1 MCLSWVQPW
10 DGQQCAARGGEIW
23 LQLTGMIC
31 PCTGNLTTNFWKMS
45 NPHPMPCLP
54 PSPPPTPPAGLTLIG
69 ALGPVHTNAF
79 SERIDRFTSTLPFWC
94 VYDCPHRETFEDDRM
109 ARCDVS
115 RRKLDS
121 LRMLQTDVF
130 AIFEAIFPF
139 IVFIL
144 MRFQP
149 SSTVHID
156 MMYNRFRFDPLS
168 RAFSNR
174 WVFDK
179 NAQRISVD
187 GRRKRAEMY
196 AFSNENKLVWK
207 EP

>member
-1 MCLSWVQPW
+1 MPSLGPALGWTAMCRFGCNWLEWF
-10 DGQQCAARGGEIW
+10 ARAQGIW
-23 LQLTGMIC
+23 RPIFEKCQI
-31 PCTGNLTTNFWKMS
+31 
-45 NPHPMPCLP
+45 
-54 PSPPPTPPAGLTLIG
+54 PTPCS
-69 ALGPVHTNAF
+69 AF

-94 VYDCPHRETFEDDRM
+94 VYDSPHRETFEDDRM
-109 ARCDVS
+109 ARCDVC

-121 LRMLQTDVF
+121 LRMLQTDAF
-130 AIFEAIFPF
+130 AIFPF
-139 IVFIL
+139 TVFIL

-174 WVFDK
+174 WVFDE

>member
-1 MCLSWVQPW
+1 MDSNVQ
-10 DGQQCAARGGEIW
+10 IW

-45 NPHPMPCLP
+45 NPHPMLCLLP
-54 PSPPPTPPAGLTLIG
+54 PPPPADLTLIG

-94 VYDCPHRETFEDDRM
+94 VYDSTHRKTFEDDRM
-109 ARCDVS
+109 ARCDVC

-121 LRMLQTDVF
+121 LRMLQTDAF
-130 AIFEAIFPF
+130 AIFPF
-139 IVFIL
+139 TVFIL

-174 WVFDK
+174 WVFDEY
-179 NAQRISVD
+179 AQHVSVD
-187 GRRKRAEMY
+187 GRRKNVCVFKRKRISVEGFLKKTVCFFFLQKIRTYLRTVIA
-196 AFSNENKLVWK
+196 
-207 EP
+207 

>member
-1 MCLSWVQPW
+1 MDSNVQ
-10 DGQQCAARGGEIW
+10 IW

-45 NPHPMPCLP
+45 NPHPMLCY
-54 PSPPPTPPAGLTLIG
+54 PPPPPPPAGLTLIG
-69 ALGPVHTNAF
+69 ALGLVHTNAF

-168 RAFSNR
+168 RTFSNR
-174 WVFDK
+174 WVFDE

>member
-1 MCLSWVQPW
+1 MDSNVQ
-10 DGQQCAARGGEIW
+10 IW

-45 NPHPMPCLP
+45 NPYPMPCLP
-54 PSPPPTPPAGLTLIG
+54 PPPPPAGLTLIG
-69 ALGPVHTNAF
+69 ALGLVHTNAF

-168 RAFSNR
+168 RAFSSR
-174 WVFDK
+174 WVFDEY
-179 NAQRISVD
+179 AQRISVD

>member
-1 MCLSWVQPW
+1 MCRFGCNWLEWF
-10 DGQQCAARGGEIW
+10 ARAQEIW
-23 LQLTGMIC
+23 RQIFEKCQIPT
-31 PCTGNLTTNFWKMS
+31 PCSVSPPT
-45 NPHPMPCLP
+45 PHPP
-54 PSPPPTPPAGLTLIG
+54 PPAGLTLIG
-69 ALGPVHTNAF
+69 ALGLVHTNAF

-94 VYDCPHRETFEDDRM
+94 VYDCPHRETLEDDRM

-174 WVFDK
+174 WVFDE

>member
-1 MCLSWVQPW
+1 MCLPWVQPW
-10 DGQQCAARGGEIW
+10 DGQQCADLVAIDWNDLPVHREFDDKF
-23 LQLTGMIC
+23 LKNVKS
-31 PCTGNLTTNFWKMS
+31 P
-45 NPHPMPCLP
+45 PYALP
-54 PSPPPTPPAGLTLIG
+54 PPPPAGLTLIG

-79 SERIDRFTSTLPFWC
+79 SERIDRFTSTLPFWR
-94 VYDCPHRETFEDDRM
+94 VYDSPHRETFEDDRM
-109 ARCDVS
+109 ARCDVC

-121 LRMLQTDVF
+121 LRMLQTDAF
-130 AIFEAIFPF
+130 AIFPF
-139 IVFIL
+139 TVFIL

-174 WVFDK
+174 WVFDE

-207 EP
+207 ET

>member
-1 MCLSWVQPW
+1 MDSNVQ
-10 DGQQCAARGGEIW
+10 IW

-45 NPHPMPCLP
+45 NPYPMPCLP
-54 PSPPPTPPAGLTLIG
+54 PPPPAGLTLIG
-69 ALGPVHTNAF
+69 ALGLVHTNAF

-174 WVFDK
+174 WVFDE

>member
-1 MCLSWVQPW
+1 MDSNVQ
-10 DGQQCAARGGEIW
+10 IW

-54 PSPPPTPPAGLTLIG
+54 PSPPPFPAGLTLIG

-94 VYDCPHRETFEDDRM
+94 VYDSTHRKTFEDDRM
-109 ARCDVS
+109 ARCDVC

-121 LRMLQTDVF
+121 LRMLQTDAF
-130 AIFEAIFPF
+130 AIFPF
-139 IVFIL
+139 TVFIL

-174 WVFDK
+174 WVFDE